1 MSEISYKILLI
12 GNSNVGKEIFF
23 KKLSAGE
30 YYEKSMFTV
39 GIAKKTIDLDLD
51 VINKEGKSIK
61 KNFFIDLFDIK
72 SQERYKSISPS
83 YIKPTDGIFLIY
95 DITNIYTFS
104 SVKDW
109 IDSINESLSLYYKKE
124 KKCAIFLIGN
134 KLDLVE
140 KQIKERQVTEDEAK
154 ELCNK
159 YDIIWGGEQSLKDL
173 DYEEF
178 IKLIGKYVGEIYK
191 IVGENPPKPKEQ
203 KIKHKK
209 NIEKIEKVAKEK
221 ESRIKK
227 NSCPSDSSDE

>member
-1 MSEISYKILLI
+1 MSEISYKIMLI

-30 YYEKSMFTV
+30 YYEKSMSMV
-39 GIAKKTIDLDLD
+39 GIAIKTIDLDLD

-61 KNFFIDLFDIK
+61 KNFFIDLIDTK
-72 SQERYKSISPS
+72 SQEIYKSISPS
-83 YIKPTDGIFLIY
+83 YIRNNDGIFLIY
-95 DITNIYTFS
+95 DITNISTFR
-104 SVKDW
+104 SVEDW
-109 IDSINESLSLYYKKE
+109 IYSISESSLYCKKE
-124 KKCAIFLIGN
+124 KKFAIILIGN

-140 KQIKERQVTEDEAK
+140 KQIKERQVFEDEAK

-209 NIEKIEKVAKEK
+209 IIEKNEKVAKEK

-227 NSCPSDSSDE
+227 NSCPSDGSDE